1 MDLGS
6 MEQPIKKPHRREC
19 LPFAPSPLA
28 VLPIEPPELSDGP
41 PGGDRLD
48 ALQRANNLKVHPPTL
63 SRGPEPPLVATSVG
77 ERRA

>member
-28 VLPIEPPELSDGP
+28 VLPIEP